1 MEDEEDEEHKQY
13 AIIFMCFALLTHT
26 RAYTFSHAHEL
37 TKTNGSRDANVDAHD
52 INDATTTTTQRP

>member
-26 RAYTFSHAHEL
+26 HARVHVFARTRIDEN
-37 TKTNGSRDANVDAHD
+37 KR
-52 INDATTTTTQRP
+52 